1 MSEPTTEH
9 TYEID
14 PALVKR
20 WSPRAFSPTAEL
32 NQDLLGPAFE
42 AARWSASSGNS
53 QPWSFVVGFRG
64 DDVFTM
70 LTDSMN
76 PGNSVWAVNA
86 SAVVASIAR
95 THNDEG
101 KASSHALYD
110 LGQAVAH
117 FSVQATAD
125 GLVVHQMAG
134 FDATA
139 LHRSLGLDDHQAV
152 VTLFV
157 VGTLGDPEELSEVLR
172 EREAKP
178 RVRKPL
184 SDFVSG
190 SVSYP

>member
-9 TYEID
+9 TYAID
-14 PALVKR
+14 PALAAR
-20 WSPRAFSPTAEL
+20 WSPRAFSTTAEL

-76 PGNSVWAVNA
+76 PGNSVWAINA
-86 SAVVASIAR
+86 SAVAASIAR

-101 KASSHALYD
+101 EALSHALYD

-117 FSVQATAD
+117 FSVQASAN
-125 GLVVHQMAG
+125 GLVVHQMGG

-139 LHRSLGLDDHQAV
+139 LHGSLGLDDHHAV

-157 VGTLGDPEELSEVLR
+157 VGTLGDPAELSERLR